1 MSFRRWLTLITFALL
16 ALVIILGWNDIVAA
30 FSMLSTVN
38 LAILSLI
45 VPVQILSYF
54 ATGSIIFSY
63 LRAKGSLDGL
73 SRLSMARISLE
84 LNFVN
89 HILPSGGAAGFSY
102 LGWVLHRYGV
112 SPSRSTIVQGIR
124 YLLTFVTFVVLL
136 ILSVIFLAIDHQ
148 MNTGVVIIS
157 IILGLSTMA
166 SVLAVLY
173 LMHKRSRIMIFSNWV
188 RKFVN
193 KIVAFVTFKKK
204 QNILSKEVVD
214 KFFEEF
220 HDDYEALLR
229 DKKILLRPIIWA
241 ILANLLDVALI
252 YIAFWS
258 LGITINP
265 ALLFISFGVSS
276 LASMIPITPG
286 GTGVY
291 EAIMIAFL
299 SSAGVSPDAA
309 IAGTLL
315 ARVSLLLGTV
325 VFGYIFYQMRISTY
339 GHKPS

>member
-1 MSFRRWLTLITFALL
+1 MVNSYNFDTTGIGGVFGL
-16 ALVIILGWNDIVAA
+16 NDIIAA
-30 FSMLSTVN
+30 FSMLGQVN
-38 LAILSLI
+38 IWILISLI
-45 VPVQILSYF
+45 PIQILSYL

-102 LGWVLHRYGV
+102 LGWVLKRFGV
-112 SPSRSTIVQGIR
+112 SPGRSTIAQAIR
-124 YLLTFVTFVVLL
+124 YFLTFIAFILLLFVS
-136 ILSVIFLAIDHQ
+136 IIFLAIDNQ
-148 MNTGVVIIS
+148 INRTIVIIS
-157 IILGLSTMA
+157 ISLGIITIA
-166 SVLAVLY
+166 AIIGVLY
-173 LMHKRSRIMIFSNWV
+173 LMNKRSRIMKFSNWS
-188 RKFVN
+188 RKFIN
-193 KIVAFVTFKKK
+193 KFVSIVTFSKK
-204 QNILSKEVVD
+204 NNVLHKETVD

-229 DKKILLRPIIWA
+229 DKKILLRPIGWA
-241 ILANLLDVALI
+241 LIANLLDVALLFV
-252 YIAFWS
+252 AFWS
-258 LGITINP
+258 LGIIINP
-265 ALLFISFGVSS
+265 ALLIISFGVSS

-286 GTGVY
+286 GTGIY
-291 EAIMIAFL
+291 EAVMIAFL

-325 VFGYIFYQMRISTY
+325 MFGYLFYQMRLSSY
-339 GHKPS
+339 GNKPA

>member
-1 MSFRRWLTLITFALL
+1 LTLITFALL
-16 ALVIILGWNDIVAA
+16 ALVIILGWNDIMAA

-54 ATGSIIFSY
+54 AIGSIIFSY
-63 LRAKGSLDGL
+63 LRAKGSSDGL

-112 SPSRSTIVQGIR
+112 SPSRSTIAQGIR
-124 YLLTFVTFVVLL
+124 YILTFVTFVVLL